1 MAKVSIAT
9 LDKAPVVGAA
19 DKPRGGV
26 ETRAFFAGDGD
37 PIHMHVHRL
46 EPGATIRL
54 EGRPTDHIA
63 YVWRGAVDAGGTR
76 LDPGSSVIAE
86 RGSAQL
92 LSAVE
97 EGATLV
103 AFHLREPHAQ
113 LRAGG
118 HVHLLP
124 ADRVPRHSDIT
135 GEGYVGG
142 GLHADAQCPSC
153 ELWLHDNDFIV
164 PDKVGTV
171 HSHSEDEVIFV
182 VRGAMKLG
190 NMLYGPG
197 SAVAIHADTKYGFT
211 VGPEGLTFINFRGT
225 TPTYTSGDG
234 KVTVAEGE
242 FMRAKVGAISYL
254 EPAL

>member
-9 LDKAPVVGAA
+9 IDKAPVVETGGQAS
-19 DKPRGGV
+19 GV
-26 ETRAFFAGDGD
+26 ETRAFFDGDGD
-37 PIHMHVHRL
+37 PIHMHVHQL

-76 LDPGSSVIAE
+76 LDAGSSVIAE
-86 RGSAQL
+86 RGSAQAL
-92 LSAVE
+92 TAAE
-97 EGATLV
+97 AGATLV
-103 AFHLREPHAQ
+103 AFNLKDRHARP
-113 LRAGG
+113 RAGG
-118 HVHLLP
+118 HIHLLP
-124 ADRVPRHSDIT
+124 ADRVPRHPDIT

-142 GLHADAQCPSC
+142 GLHADAQCPTC
-153 ELWLHDNDFIV
+153 ELWLHDNNFIV

-182 VRGAMKLG
+182 VEGGMKLG
-190 NMLYGPG
+190 STLYGPG
-197 SAVAIHADTKYGFT
+197 SALAIHANTKYGFT
-211 VGPEGLTFINFRGT
+211 TGPDGLTFINFRGT

-234 KVTVAEGE
+234 SVTVEEGE

-254 EPAL
+254 EPVV